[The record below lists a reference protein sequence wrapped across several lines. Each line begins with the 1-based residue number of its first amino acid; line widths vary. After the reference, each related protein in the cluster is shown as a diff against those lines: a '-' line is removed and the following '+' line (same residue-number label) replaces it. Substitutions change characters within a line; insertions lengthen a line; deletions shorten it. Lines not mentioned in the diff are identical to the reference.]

1 MPTGCGYDMSVP
13 SRWKHILISQRR
25 TWPAVWTVGAD
36 WPNQVHV
43 AFNQKWVVPWI
54 YRDQGEIDI
63 LEGIN
68 NVGPNQV
75 TLHTS
80 AGPCFQVAGKA

>member
-1 MPTGCGYDMSVP
+1 MIRVYHHAGKD
-13 SRWKHILISQRR
+13 ILILQRR

-36 WPNQVHV
+36 WPNQVHTCC
-43 AFNQKWVVPWI
+43 FQSKWVVLEI
-54 YRDQGEIDI
+54 YYRDQGEIDI

-80 AGPCFQVAGKA
+80 AGLCFQVAGKA

>member
-1 MPTGCGYDMSVP
+1 MLLSIKNGWFLGFTS
-13 SRWKHILISQRR
+13 
-25 TWPAVWTVGAD
+25 
-36 WPNQVHV
+36 
-43 AFNQKWVVPWI
+43 
-54 YRDQGEIDI
+54 RDQGEIDI